1 MAPKIAI
8 IGGGSAYAP
17 GLIHAFIQEAAAF
30 QGAELALM
38 DLAAEQLE
46 TVAALARKMAAA
58 AGADLTISATTDRR
72 AAVDGADYV
81 LTTFRQGGFAARHLD
96 EAIPLK
102 HGVIGQETIGP
113 GGFFFAM
120 RTLPVIRG
128 LLAEME
134 ELAPRAVLVNYSNPT
149 QIVAEAVAHFSR
161 VPCISICDQSRDD
174 QKTILHALGRPDAHV
189 VLESIGLNHAT
200 WSTRFEIDGEDG
212 VAVMTQALDAVLAR
226 EDVSARTKRQ
236 FRLAAEYGRL
246 PNSYMQ
252 YYYFRDETV
261 AEAQAAPQ
269 TRAQAIM
276 DAIPGYYAHF
286 QEQLAAET
294 PRLTH
299 VRGGSLFGDMAVEVL
314 RGLVQQDGS
323 IHTLNVPNRGALP
336 DFAPD
341 RVVEVPARLER
352 RGATP
357 LVQNPLPSAV
367 TGLLKMLADYQWLA
381 AEAIWQGDRPALDR
395 ALAANPLVLA
405 LPLARRL
412 LDEMIPLQ
420 AAYVDA
426 RVR

>member
-58 AGADLTISATTDRR
+58 AGADLTITATTDRR
-72 AAVDGADYV
+72 AG
-81 LTTFRQGGFAARHLD
+81 RG
-96 EAIPLK
+96 
-102 HGVIGQETIGP
+102 
-113 GGFFFAM
+113 
-120 RTLPVIRG
+120 RG
-128 LLAEME
+128 LRADHLPPGRLCRATWTSPFRSNTASSARRPS
-134 ELAPRAVLVNYSNPT
+134 APAASFSPCARCRSSAACWRRWRNWRPRLVLVNYSNPT
-149 QIVAEAVAHFSR
+149 QIVAEAVTHFNR

-174 QKTILHALGRPDAHV
+174 QKTILHALGRPDAQV
-189 VLESIGLNHAT
+189 VLESVGLNHAT

-212 VAVMTQALDAVLAR
+212 VTVMARALDTVLAR
-226 EDVSARTKRQ
+226 DDVSARTKRQ

-261 AEAQAAPQ
+261 ADAQAAPQ
-269 TRAQAIM
+269 TRAEAIM
-276 DAIPGYYAHF
+276 DAMPGYYAHF
-286 QEQLAAET
+286 QAQLAAET
-294 PRLTH
+294 PELTH
-299 VRGGSLFGDMAVEVL
+299 VRGGSLFGDMAVDVL

-357 LVQNPLPSAV
+357 LAQDPLPAAV
-367 TGLLKMLADYQWLA
+367 TGLLKMLAEYQWLA
-381 AEAIWQGDRPALDR
+381 AEAIWQGDRRALDR
-395 ALAANPLVLA
+395 ALAANPLVLS

-412 LDEMIPLQ
+412 LDAVIPLQ
-420 AAYVDA
+420 AEYVDA
-426 RVR
+426 RFR